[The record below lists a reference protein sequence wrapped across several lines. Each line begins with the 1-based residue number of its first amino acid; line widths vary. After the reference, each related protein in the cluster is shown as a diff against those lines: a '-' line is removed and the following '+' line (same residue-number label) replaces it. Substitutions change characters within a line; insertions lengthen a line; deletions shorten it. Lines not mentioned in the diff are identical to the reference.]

1 MIRLLRA
8 MIWLRWRLLL
18 GAIRGG
24 RRRDTL
30 EQISRALALVIPLA
44 FGALSL
50 GTLVAVAICGFL
62 GGRAAAS
69 GLVEPALIVLIVRI
83 AMAVMVGLTIIIT
96 ISSPV
101 QATLTRYNRLLLLP
115 IATRLLHG
123 IEVAANV
130 ADPLLAMMMPGM
142 LAFAVGLVAGGHR
155 VSPLF
160 AALAA
165 VVMIG
170 VLASLGAA
178 LGFLIAWLFR
188 SRRRGE
194 VFTLVLVIGLSML
207 SFIPAALS
215 RGLDGDRRAQ
225 RRRAPAETVQQFDAS
240 LPRWSIAVPS
250 ELYGRSILAAIEGRR
265 GDAFMAIAVLAGE
278 GALLYIASAA
288 VHRRLILSLEGDA
301 RRRKSASA
309 RRTIRS
315 LPFVSGTVSAV
326 AIAQFRTA
334 MRSVRGR
341 LAVLMPGPLIAMLTL
356 IFRGMPD
363 EAAWSTVMSSQGHLI
378 FAVGIVFSMYAL
390 QAFTMNAF
398 GADRRGL
405 ALQFVSPID
414 DGDLA
419 LGKVLGC
426 GMILSIA
433 VALSAGAALIV
444 APNGSPYY
452 WIATLAGGVAT
463 FMLLSPITIAFS
475 AMFPI
480 ASDLSKTGA
489 GGNPHPLPMFGGTI
503 ITLVAAIPA
512 ALIVAADVMWIQRP
526 AVALMWMVVW
536 MLMATAVAIPLVGLA
551 SRSIGLRRENLAL
564 VAHGR

>member
-1 MIRLLRA
+1 MMRLLRA

-18 GAIRGG
+18 GALRGG

-30 EQISRALALVIPLA
+30 EQVSRALALVIPLA
-44 FGALSL
+44 FTALSL

-115 IATRLLHG
+115 IPTRLLHG

-142 LAFAVGLVAGGHR
+142 LAFAAGLAAGGHR
-155 VSPLF
+155 VSPVI
-160 AALAA
+160 AAVAA

-170 VLASLGAA
+170 VLASLGAV

-194 VFTLVLVIGLSML
+194 VFTLVLVIALSML

-215 RGLDGDRRAQ
+215 KSLDGDRRG
-225 RRRAPAETVQQFDAS
+225 RRRAPAETVQQFDAN
-240 LPRWSIAVPS
+240 LPRWSRAVPS
-250 ELYGRSILAAIEGRR
+250 ELYGRSILASIEGRR
-265 GDAFMAIAVLAGE
+265 ADAFIAIAVLAGE
-278 GALLYIASAA
+278 GALLYAASAA
-288 VHRRLILSLEGDA
+288 VHRKLILSLEGDA
-301 RRRKSASA
+301 RRRKGASA
-309 RRTIRS
+309 RRKTRN

-356 IFRGMPD
+356 IFRGMPE
-363 EAAWSTVMSSQGHLI
+363 EAAWSTVFASQGHLI

-426 GMILSIA
+426 GMILSVA

-475 AMFPI
+475 AIFPI